1 MNTTSI
7 RNFAVVARERLLK
20 GVDERLNALGFAP
33 DGTVPEE
40 YRPSPVSGGVLFRGA
55 VMSDT
60 SFFPKWAALEADV
73 KKVGRTTVRDEVA
86 YTWFNRFCAIR
97 ILAKRQFIPV
107 ALEYVGNRDSRTPAL
122 VAAMRAG
129 ETLPPLL
136 PQERADLEKIR
147 LDDTKTTEQFAILV
161 TAFCRSTPVIAKCF
175 DIKHDPSAADY
186 LSMLLPRDIL
196 APGGFVDALN
206 DAEKISDAD
215 YCADELIGWLYQ
227 YYISERK
234 QEVFDGFKDGKKA
247 APEDIPAATQIF
259 TPNWIVKYKVQ
270 NSLGRL
276 AIENGLGGSF
286 TDGWQYLI
294 REEDGTHPPCL
305 RVDSPEELTFADVA
319 CGSGHILLEG
329 FRHLLQIYI
338 EAGYSKVQA
347 VELILSK
354 NVVGIDLDIR
364 ARQLSQFAL
373 LLAAMTVDPS
383 FADAHVMPRVL
394 DMEGTL
400 AEGEYLRAEIATV
413 LAVQDDAVI
422 TELQAAFA
430 LLTQANNLGSIMKF
444 KISANTRGILSV
456 KVAEL
461 EAHPDDLARK
471 YLPSFRLILA
481 LTDQY
486 AAIVTNPPYMK
497 DDNMNAEL
505 KAYVAAEYANGKS
518 DLMTV
523 FMMFC
528 MEHVQEAGRW
538 AMINLPSWMFLS
550 SFENLRR
557 TIVSDEQIVGLLENG
572 RGVFGADF
580 GSVTFVISKQKPY
593 AVGSY
598 RRLFKEHVE
607 VRQLSKIH
615 ALFLDPT
622 YGQYKADQKTF
633 VEFPGCLIAYWVSDA
648 VRAVF
653 RSAKLL
659 VNFARP
665 AQGMATADNNRFVR
679 LWFEVS
685 FAKLGLNCSSRD
697 EAKDLGRKWYP
708 YNKGGKFRK
717 WYGNQEYVVNWE
729 HDGQELWAFKPRAV
743 LRNPDTY
750 FLPSISWSKIS
761 SGAPAFRSFPNGFLY
776 DVAGT
781 SIFHADTIV
790 RENLIGFLNSRVALN
805 LLNILSPTMN
815 YEVGQIA
822 SLPIN
827 DILNTKCPIGKGH
840 ELIEVSREDWDS
852 SEVSWNFKTLP
863 IVLKGNGSCNGL
875 SLNLAYDELKTE
887 WMSLINK
894 AKQLEKENDELFIE
908 AYGLAHEMSSDVS
921 LDKITLRC
929 NPWFKYD
936 TAVGEK
942 SEGVLLELQ
951 RTDTIKELVSYAVGC
966 LMGRYSLDKEG
977 LILASQGETLEDYW
991 QKVGVE
997 KTAATLQP
1005 DGDGILP
1012 VIVGANAF
1020 ADDAKNRVTE
1030 FVRVVFGA
1038 ENLNAN
1044 LNFIEECLGTTLE
1057 SYLAKEFWKDHKK
1070 MYQNRPIYWLFS
1082 SKKGAFQCLVYM
1094 HRMDAYTATKVRND
1108 YLLKHIEYLR
1118 TRIAA
1123 DAARSADLSAQERRD
1138 LKKMQQALDECLEY
1152 DGRLHVVADRMQ
1164 PIDLDDGVVVNYAKF
1179 GDVLAKLK

>member
-60 SFFPKWAALEADV
+60 SFFPRWSELEANV
-73 KKVGRTTVRDEVA
+73 KKRGRTAVRDEVA

-175 DIKHDPSAADY
+175 DIKQDPSAADY
-186 LSMLLPRDIL
+186 LPMLLPRDIL

-259 TPNWIVKYKVQ
+259 TPNWIVKYMVQ

-305 RVDSPEELTFADVA
+305 RVESPEELTFADVA

-354 NVVGIDLDIR
+354 NVFGIDLDIR

-400 AEGEYLRAEIATV
+400 AEGEYHRAEIATV
-413 LAVQDDAVI
+413 LAVQDDVVI

-444 KISANTRGILSV
+444 KISANTRGILAV

-486 AAIVTNPPYMK
+486 AAIVTNPPYMGSS
-497 DDNMNAEL
+497 NMNAEL
-505 KAYVAAEYANGKS
+505 AEYVKANYVDCKA
-518 DLMTV
+518 DLFAV
-523 FMMFC
+523 FIRLC
-528 MEHVQEAGRW
+528 LQRCHAEGIVG
-538 AMINLPSWMFLS
+538 MITMQSWMFLS
-550 SFENLRR
+550 SFEKMRKW
-557 TIVSDEQIVGLLENG
+557 LLEEKTILTMAHL
-572 RGVFGADF
+572 GARAFD
-580 GSVTFVISKQKPY
+580 
-593 AVGSY
+593 AVGG
-598 RRLFKEHVE
+598 E
-607 VRQLSKIH
+607 V
-615 ALFLDPT
+615 
-622 YGQYKADQKTF
+622 
-633 VEFPGCLIAYWVSDA
+633 VSTTA
-648 VRAVF
+648 F
-653 RSAKLL
+653 TL
-659 VNFARP
+659 VN
-665 AQGMATADNNRFVR
+665 GYVADYKGAYVR
-679 LWFEVS
+679 LV
-685 FAKLGLNCSSRD
+685 
-697 EAKDLGRKWYP
+697 
-708 YNKGGKFRK
+708 
-717 WYGNQEYVVNWE
+717 
-729 HDGQELWAFKPRAV
+729 DGQGEA
-743 LRNPDTY
+743 
-750 FLPSISWSKIS
+750 
-761 SGAPAFRSFPNGFLY
+761 
-776 DVAGT
+776 
-781 SIFHADTIV
+781 
-790 RENLIGFLNSRVALN
+790 E
-805 LLNILSPTMN
+805 
-815 YEVGQIA
+815 
-822 SLPIN
+822 
-827 DILNTKCPIGKGH
+827 
-840 ELIEVSREDWDS
+840 
-852 SEVSWNFKTLP
+852 
-863 IVLKGNGSCNGL
+863 
-875 SLNLAYDELKTE
+875 
-887 WMSLINK
+887 K
-894 AKQLEKENDELFIE
+894 AKMFAE
-908 AYGLAHEMSSDVS
+908 AVS
-921 LDKITLRC
+921 
-929 NPWFKYD
+929 
-936 TAVGEK
+936 
-942 SEGVLLELQ
+942 
-951 RTDTIKELVSYAVGC
+951 
-966 LMGRYSLDKEG
+966 
-977 LILASQGETLEDYW
+977 
-991 QKVGVE
+991 
-997 KTAATLQP
+997 
-1005 DGDGILP
+1005 
-1012 VIVGANAF
+1012 
-1020 ADDAKNRVTE
+1020 
-1030 FVRVVFGA
+1030 
-1038 ENLNAN
+1038 
-1044 LNFIEECLGTTLE
+1044 
-1057 SYLAKEFWKDHKK
+1057 
-1070 MYQNRPIYWLFS
+1070 
-1082 SKKGAFQCLVYM
+1082 
-1094 HRMDAYTATKVRND
+1094 
-1108 YLLKHIEYLR
+1108 
-1118 TRIAA
+1118 
-1123 DAARSADLSAQERRD
+1123 
-1138 LKKMQQALDECLEY
+1138 
-1152 DGRLHVVADRMQ
+1152 
-1164 PIDLDDGVVVNYAKF
+1164 
-1179 GDVLAKLK
+1179 